1 VIGLPHADLGEEVA
15 AAVTLRRNA
24 VVAEA
29 ELVAF
34 ATEGLAYF
42 EVPTRWSISND
53 DLPRTASGKVVKGG
67 LAASRWFGCGATS
80 PPR

>member
-1 VIGLPHADLGEEVA
+1 MLRRDAVA
-15 AAVTLRRNA
+15 AEL
-24 VVAEA
+24 

-42 EVPTRWSISND
+42 EVPTRWSISHD
-53 DLPRTASGKVVKGG
+53 DLPRTASGKVVKGEV
-67 LAASRWFGCGATS
+67 AASRSFGCGAAN